1 MLREDERFGVSV
13 DELEKL
19 SIAEVVTLVVN
30 GGLLSRLDDQ
40 EVGELCDFIFLY
52 ERVLLF
58 FDQAELKSFL
68 CS

>member
-1 MLREDERFGVSV
+1 MLREDERLGVSV

-40 EVGELCDFIFLY
+40 KVGELCDFIFLY

-68 CS
+68 SS

>member
-1 MLREDERFGVSV
+1 MLREDERLGVSV

-68 CS
+68 SS